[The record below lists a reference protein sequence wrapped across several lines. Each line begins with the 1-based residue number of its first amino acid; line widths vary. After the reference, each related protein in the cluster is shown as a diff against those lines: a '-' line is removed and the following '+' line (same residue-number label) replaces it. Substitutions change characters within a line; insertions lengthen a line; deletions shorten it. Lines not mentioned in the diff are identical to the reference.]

1 MTIDK
6 LMIDKSIIDKTGDQS
21 FDDFLKQ
28 QLQQGSTYIDDQDF
42 TAKVMASLPAP
53 RSHRL
58 NPWLE
63 KLIVV
68 TPVTLIALLVV
79 AQLPWRDLVRPAY
92 GWLLTVDNS
101 SFMVLAAGV
110 IIAAAATPL
119 VWLLRKSALI

>member
-6 LMIDKSIIDKTGDQS
+6 LTIDKSIIDKADDQS

-28 QLQQGSTYIDDQDF
+28 QLQQGNAYIDDQDF

-53 RSHRL
+53 PSHRL

-63 KLIVV
+63 KLISVA
-68 TPVTLIALLVV
+68 PVSLIALAVV

-101 SFMVLAAGV
+101 SFMALAAGV
-110 IIAAAATPL
+110 ILVAAATPL